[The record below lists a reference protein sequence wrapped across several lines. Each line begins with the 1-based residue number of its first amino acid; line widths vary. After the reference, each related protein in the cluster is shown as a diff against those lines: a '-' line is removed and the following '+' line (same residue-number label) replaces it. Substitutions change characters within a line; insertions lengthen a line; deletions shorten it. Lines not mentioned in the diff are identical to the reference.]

1 MMSRRVRIL
10 YAYYCLMR
18 PPAPGAVPTR
28 GLVEM
33 ESFDRRYY
41 VEIVDRMAWG
51 WVGYDRPLSPSEVD
65 EYELISVPRDLFS
78 P

>member
-1 MMSRRVRIL
+1 
-10 YAYYCLMR
+10 MR

-33 ESFDRRYY
+33 ESFDQRRY

-51 WVGYDRPLSPSEVD
+51 WVGYKEPLTPSEVA
-65 EYELISVPRDLFS
+65 EYELISAPRIDLNLKFS

>member
-1 MMSRRVRIL
+1 MYV
-10 YAYYCLMR
+10 YYCLMR

-33 ESFDRRYY
+33 ESFDQRYY
-41 VEIVDRMAWG
+41 IAIVGRMTWG
-51 WVGYDRPLSPSEVD
+51 WVGYNRPLSPSEVE
-65 EYELISVPRDLFS
+65 EYELIPAPKDLIW